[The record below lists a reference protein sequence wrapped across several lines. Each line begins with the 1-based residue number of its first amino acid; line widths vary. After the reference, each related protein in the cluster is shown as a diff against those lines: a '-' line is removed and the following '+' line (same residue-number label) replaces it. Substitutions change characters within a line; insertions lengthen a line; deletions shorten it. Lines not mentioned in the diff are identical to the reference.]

1 MKEKMG
7 CKVSFKAVMIVAVLG
22 LAATKE
28 SSAQT
33 PSCTSFKN
41 SVTAHIATVG
51 DSASVNPDRAC
62 LNRNGKMNWTAA
74 DGETWSV
81 DFADDAHSPF
91 PAGQAHRAGKVRK
104 TVGAKVRAC
113 AASDANFD
121 AAAGGCVYKY
131 KATHVKGGKASVIDP
146 QVVVKPGA

>member
-1 MKEKMG
+1 MG

-22 LAATKE
+22 LAATRGA
-28 SSAQT
+28 SAQT
-33 PSCTSFKN
+33 PPCTSFSK
-41 SVTAHIATVG
+41 SVTAHITTVG
-51 DSASVNPDRAC
+51 DIASVSPDRAC
-62 LNRNGKMNWTAA
+62 LNRNGKMSWTAA
-74 DGETWSV
+74 DGETWRV

-113 AASDANFD
+113 TATDATFD

-131 KATHVKGGKASVIDP
+131 KATHVKGGKTSTIDP